1 MNERAGQSRQDK
13 GKVPQEKKKNRN
25 LQSQQIKRP
34 RSIINHHILP
44 PILHRLQNHRQTQTI
59 SRLKNDGSTVDD
71 TKQHGAEREPVL
83 SVENSSSDPEAEG
96 DDEKHGCGEDEGC
109 DGDCLPLGL
118 LV

>member
-1 MNERAGQSRQDK
+1 MNEQSRADQTRQS
-13 GKVPQEKKKNRN
+13 KVPQDKEKRN

-34 RSIINHHILP
+34 RSIINHHIFP
-44 PILHRLQNHRQTQTI
+44 PILHRLQNHRQTESI

-71 TKQHGAEREPVL
+71 TKQHRAEREPVL

-96 DDEKHGCGEDEGC
+96 DDEKHGGGEDEGC

>member
-1 MNERAGQSRQDK
+1 MSRAEQSRQDK
-13 GKVPQEKKKNRN
+13 GKVPQAKEAKKRN

-34 RSIINHHILP
+34 RSIINHHIFP
-44 PILHRLQNHRQTQTI
+44 PILHRLQNHRQTQSI
-59 SRLKNDGSTVDD
+59 SRLKNDGSTVND
-71 TKQHGAEREPVL
+71 TKQHRAEGEPVL

>member
-1 MNERAGQSRQDK
+1 MSRAEQSRQDK
-13 GKVPQEKKKNRN
+13 GKIPQEEKKRKH

-34 RSIINHHILP
+34 RSIINHHIFP
-44 PILHRLQNHRQTQTI
+44 PILHRLQNHRQTQSI
-59 SRLKNDGSTVDD
+59 SRLKNDGSAVDD
-71 TKQHGAEREPVL
+71 TKQHRAEREPVL
-83 SVENSSSDPEAEG
+83 SVENSFSDPEAEG